1 MCMSIY
7 LKVKTSQKKHG
18 IASYLI
24 TNNTAL
30 FHWLEKNTLPK
41 NEFYIKNRHKYS
53 LTKQHLIELKLKLYQ
68 LTHDNKHEFFPDA
81 PDFQTPKTADFWE
94 SIDNLKKTI
103 NEILKLHDNK
113 TDIKYFCMW

>member
-41 NEFYIKNRHKYS
+41 NESYIKNRHKYS
-53 LTKQHLIELKLKLYQ
+53 LTAL
-68 LTHDNKHEFFPDA
+68 
-81 PDFQTPKTADFWE
+81 
-94 SIDNLKKTI
+94 SIDA
-103 NEILKLHDNK
+103 
-113 TDIKYFCMW
+113 